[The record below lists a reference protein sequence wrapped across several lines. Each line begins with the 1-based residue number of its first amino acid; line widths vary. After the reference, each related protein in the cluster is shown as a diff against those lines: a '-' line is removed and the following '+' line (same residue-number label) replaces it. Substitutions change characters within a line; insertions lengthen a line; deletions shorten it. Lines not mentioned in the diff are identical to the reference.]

1 MNNSRHPNP
10 RRRTALRSIG
20 AGAMAAALPAISPR
34 AHAQRKPEPMRV
46 FIGTT
51 PHFGN
56 VIVAD
61 RQGFWKKEG
70 LAAEI
75 TIFASGSIAAEGF
88 RAGKGHVVVTGDQ
101 PAIRL
106 WKDGFIGF
114 SPQANYDELSIII
127 ARNPI
132 KSAPD
137 LKGKK
142 VGVLVGSTSEFFTK
156 LYLTRAGLAM
166 TDIQVVNLRPAEM
179 VTGLAR
185 GDIDAFTIWQPFGW
199 RALAAVKDA
208 SIIATG
214 KGYFH
219 EWEACT
225 TSREYANANE
235 NELIAFIRGMD
246 AAGKWITANPDA
258 AATMVASAIRLEEV
272 SLARQML
279 EKIDWSLA
287 YTPKFRADM
296 DKVGDF
302 MGMKIDW
309 KTMFDSRFLAKI
321 SPALV
326 A

>member
-1 MNNSRHPNP
+1 MGRPSRPQ
-10 RRRTALRSIG
+10 RRRALRAIG
-20 AGAMAAALPAISPR
+20 ATAVTASIPGVLPR
-34 AHAQRKPEPMRV
+34 AIAQRKPEPMRV

-70 LAAEI
+70 LSAEI

-114 SPQANYDELSIII
+114 SPQANYDELSIIVGR
-127 ARNPI
+127 AAI
-132 KSAPD
+132 KSAAD
-137 LKGKK
+137 LKGRK

-156 LYLTRAGLAM
+156 LYLSRANLTM
-166 TDIQVVNLRPAEM
+166 NDIQVVNLRPAEM
-179 VTGLAR
+179 VTGFAR

-199 RALAAVKDA
+199 RALEAVKDA
-208 SIIATG
+208 RIITTA

-225 TSREYANANE
+225 TSREYANTHE
-235 NELIAFIRGMD
+235 TELVAFIRGMD
-246 AAGKWITANPDA
+246 AAGKWISANLGEA
-258 AATMVASAIRLEEV
+258 ASLVASAIRLEDIAMAREM
-272 SLARQML
+272 LA
-279 EKIDWSLA
+279 KIDWNLA
-287 YTPKFRADM
+287 YSPKFRADM
-296 DKVGDF
+296 EKVGDF
-302 MGMKIDW
+302 MSMKIDW
-309 KTMFDSRFLAKI
+309 KTMFEPRFLAKV

>member
-1 MNNSRHPNP
+1 MTSSSHPNG
-10 RRRTALRSIG
+10 RRRTAVRAIG
-20 AGAMAAALPAISPR
+20 ASLAAAAVPVASN
-34 AHAQRKPEPMRV
+34 AFAQRKSEPMRV

-56 VIVAD
+56 VIVAE

-70 LAAEI
+70 LNAEI

-114 SPQANYDELSIII
+114 SPQANYDELSIIV

-156 LYLTRAGLAM
+156 LYLSRANLTM
-166 TDIQVVNLRPAEM
+166 NDIQVVNLRPAEM

-185 GDIDAFTIWQPFGW
+185 GDLDAFTIWQPFGW
-199 RALAAVKDA
+199 RALAAAKDA
-208 SIIATG
+208 SIITTA

-225 TSREYANANE
+225 TSRDYANAHE
-235 NELIAFIRGMD
+235 AELVAFIRGMD
-246 AAGKWITANPDA
+246 AAGNWIKANPDA
-258 AATMVASAIRLEEV
+258 AATTVASAIRLEDA

-279 EKIDWSLA
+279 EKIDWNLTYS
-287 YTPKFRADM
+287 PKFRADM

-302 MGMKIDW
+302 MNMKIDW
-309 KTMFDSRFLAKI
+309 KTMFDSRFLAKV
-321 SPALV
+321 SPKLV
-326 A
+326 G